1 MALLGAPGRAAAEPP
16 ADAGPP
22 GAPPAAGVPG
32 DPDVPPAGE
41 PAPPP
46 PIDPGTPLEAAERE
60 TLMRLAWQTLTGH
73 LTRRPITDAD
83 LMAYDLTPRLMA
95 PRGVW
100 ITIRRE
106 GTVRGSQ
113 GEVEPSRPLFQ
124 QLIVYVRR
132 AATRDSRFIPLT
144 DFDLEALRIEIAVI
158 GRRERIEG
166 PESFDPAH
174 QGVLIEKWGRRA
186 MFLPGVGA
194 SQGWSARRTLEE
206 LCRNASLP
214 VGAWESGARIET
226 FAAEIFEGARPAPE
240 APGGAAPPG
249 EPAAPAGP
257 GPPGGTPHEP
267 APPPEGPQ
275 RRRSWDRGMIRERKL
290 SMSRSISPRSS
301 ASLSGFG
308 VALSGP
314 RPRPW
319 PSIRT

>member
-1 MALLGAPGRAAAEPP
+1 MA
-16 ADAGPP
+16 
-22 GAPPAAGVPG
+22 
-32 DPDVPPAGE
+32 
-41 PAPPP
+41 
-46 PIDPGTPLEAAERE
+46 PLEAAERE

-83 LMAYDLTPRLMA
+83 LMAYDLTPRLVA

-100 ITIRRE
+100 ITIRKE

-113 GEVEPSRPLFQ
+113 GEVEASRPLFQ

-132 AATRDSRFIPLT
+132 AATRDPRFIPLT
-144 DFDLEALRIEIAVI
+144 DLDLEALRIEIAVI
-158 GRRERIEG
+158 GRRERVEG

-214 VGAWESGARIET
+214 VGAWQSGARIET
-226 FAAEIFEGARPAPE
+226 FAAEIFEGARPAPPE
-240 APGGAAPPG
+240 PG
-249 EPAAPAGP
+249 EAAAPAGP
-257 GPPGGTPHEP
+257 RAPGGIPHEA
-267 APPPEGPQ
+267 APPAEGPQ